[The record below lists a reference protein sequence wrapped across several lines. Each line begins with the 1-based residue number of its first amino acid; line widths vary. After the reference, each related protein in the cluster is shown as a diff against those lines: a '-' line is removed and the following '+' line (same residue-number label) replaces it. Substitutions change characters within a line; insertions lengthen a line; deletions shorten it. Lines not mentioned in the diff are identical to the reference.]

1 MSSLILLECLK
12 NTSFRDVAFKLA
24 WLIWVLQ
31 AVLASSREDVPI
43 VSGFVEFSF
52 PSGQPYL
59 LKGTSSGNVRS
70 I

>member
-1 MSSLILLECLK
+1 M
-12 NTSFRDVAFKLA
+12 AFKLA